1 MSGYYNSWGA
11 TGFNSHHNDDRR
23 FSGGEDNR
31 TIGPQVPVAANY
43 TIYGNGSYNIEQ
55 LDTRS
60 HRSDSSSPEIGPRVF
75 TTNWDEYDSYRC
87 GTPDLDELKLAIE
100 DAKERR
106 QEEREQT
113 RKDQNTQL
121 DGVGAL
127 ISQLRQ
133 EISQEEVKPEDKKRI
148 ILSGT
153 GQILGGMRTRPK
165 SKAKSLPL
173 MPELAKAAAGLVDV
187 ELPPGPPHPTDP
199 DEIRRLVRS
208 KMPRCKVCRNRFGER
223 NLMER
228 HLRDH
233 HHVEYLEYI
242 AQQEEEI
249 QLQKIE
255 EQELNRLEELQS
267 GGFIPPENELASASF
282 DIDVNRIPLPGENT
296 NGIIPRFDRN
306 GLLRQPKRPYRKKVS
321 PQCNFCDKRFR
332 NEVSLKKHLLK
343 KHPESI
349 EFVQC
354 LDCFKCLNEKD
365 DLTNHDCDLTFM
377 CYECLPMRNLCNAQR
392 LLLHRAKFHRGANSG
407 FRCNECNLKF
417 LTPRKLRKH
426 KKMAHV
432 FTKTYACHFCDEL
445 FTSEVSV
452 ITHERMH
459 TGIIKFECLI
469 CDFRCN
475 RYLEM
480 EAHKKE
486 EHGYLCSICR
496 KPFAEWSEIKDHTL
510 KEHGGYLTSES
521 NTGYIESP
529 RVWVMYKGE

>member
-1 MSGYYNSWGA
+1 MDPIAVNYSMYAHGSFSHNMGHLEMNS
-11 TGFNSHHNDDRR
+11 NRR
-23 FSGGEDNR
+23 
-31 TIGPQVPVAANY
+31 
-43 TIYGNGSYNIEQ
+43 
-55 LDTRS
+55 
-60 HRSDSSSPEIGPRVF
+60 DSSSPDKGPNW
-75 TTNWDEYDSYRC
+75 TTDWDNYDSYRC

-106 QEEREQT
+106 LEEKEQR
-113 RKDQNTQL
+113 RKVQNIHL
-121 DGVGAL
+121 DGIGTLVCQMRDEGP
-127 ISQLRQ
+127 R
-133 EISQEEVKPEDKKRI
+133 EEMKPEEKKRI
-148 ILSGT
+148 VISGT

-165 SKAKSLPL
+165 SKAKSLAVL
-173 MPELAKAAAGLVDV
+173 PELVKNVAGLVDV

-199 DEIRRLVRS
+199 DEIRRLVRG

-223 NLMER
+223 NLLER

-249 QLQKIE
+249 QLQKEE

-267 GGFIPPENELASASF
+267 GGFIPPENELASL
-282 DIDVNRIPLPGENT
+282 DIEVNRIPLPGEDT
-296 NGIIPRFDRN
+296 NGIVPRFDRN
-306 GLLRQPKRPYRKKVS
+306 GMLRQPKRPYRKKVS

-349 EFVQC
+349 EFAQC
-354 LDCFKCLNEKD
+354 LDCFKCLPEKD
-365 DLTNHDCDLTFM
+365 DLGNHDCDLTFM

-432 FTKTYACHFCDEL
+432 FTKTYGCHFCDEL

-459 TGIIKFECLI
+459 TGIIKFECRI
-469 CDFRCN
+469 CDYRCS

-480 EAHKKE
+480 ETHKRE

-496 KPFAEWSEIKDHTL
+496 QPFAEWSGIKDHTL
-510 KEHGGYLTSES
+510 KDHGGYLTSES
-521 NTGYIESP
+521 NTGQFNLSYQVLNISSTFSSIEGAWLISVSVHCKYGKKI
-529 RVWVMYKGE
+529 RIGK